1 MLVPGR
7 LRRRLVRHVPR
18 RLLYGLSWILM
29 LGMRDRLLLD
39 QRIIPKLIDC
49 GGKNVLSI
57 GVAYYN
63 AHHPMLFA
71 ARGAAL
77 WTIDIDEQKAIW
89 GSPGRHITGDALD
102 LARHLEVEAFDAVI
116 LNGVLGYGIDDV
128 CSTDR
133 VLRAIVTVLKPGGR
147 LVIGWNRDKTR
158 DPMAQ
163 PATKNLFRPC
173 ALLDGTAHLAL
184 HDSTMIYDFLEKA

>member
-1 MLVPGR
+1 VHNSYTLRATLRRQCWRLLMLVPGR

-102 LARHLEVEAFDAVI
+102 LAI
-116 LNGVLGYGIDDV
+116 
-128 CSTDR
+128 
-133 VLRAIVTVLKPGGR
+133 
-147 LVIGWNRDKTR
+147 
-158 DPMAQ
+158 
-163 PATKNLFRPC
+163 
-173 ALLDGTAHLAL
+173 
-184 HDSTMIYDFLEKA
+184 